1 MSINEPQSSKNKLE
15 IEFLKSLP
23 HYERLWHE
31 ILKKLVDQV
40 NCHSDFLL
48 EKYYLNPGFFRRHY
62 DYEEEEDSWPF
73 EEIIQEQQMEEQI
86 KKESQISEKFLH
98 AQNHFLDHFKKREQL

>member
-1 MSINEPQSSKNKLE
+1 MSANQQQVCRNKLE

-23 HYERLWHE
+23 HYEWLWHE
-31 ILKKLVDQV
+31 ILKRLVDQV

-48 EKYYLNPGFFRRHY
+48 EKYYLNPCFFRRQY
-62 DYEEEEDSWPF
+62 DYEEEEDSRPF
-73 EEIIQEQQMEEQI
+73 EEIIQEQQMEELI

-98 AQNHFLDHFKKREQL
+98 AQNHFIDHFKKREQL